1 MDGCGGAE
9 AGHCT
14 GAGAHTQRP
23 HLGQVFFL
31 LLFLFLTSGRVLE
44 QELGEWAAQARR
56 WTIGAAEVQF
66 IVFNCFAIN
75 IRFI

>member
-1 MDGCGGAE
+1 MGV
-9 AGHCT
+9 AGRRLAIVLVPVPT
-14 GAGAHTQRP
+14 LSGPTSGR
-23 HLGQVFFL
+23 FFF

-66 IVFNCFAIN
+66 IVLNYFAIN